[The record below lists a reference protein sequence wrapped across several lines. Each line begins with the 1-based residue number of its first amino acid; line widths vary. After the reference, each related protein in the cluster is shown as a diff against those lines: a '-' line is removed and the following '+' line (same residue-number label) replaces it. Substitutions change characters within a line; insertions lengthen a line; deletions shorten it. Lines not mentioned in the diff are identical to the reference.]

1 MYFILIPLGL
11 TLISVLGIVI
21 IIWRKVPYLKK
32 LNVDETALGQENRDF
47 TLQDFFL
54 DFIPEF
60 KGESVNTRAKE
71 YKNLWLSELEKFIRK
86 LRLLSLKVDRISE
99 SLIKRIRRVN
109 KAKIAPVGEHAATPE
124 PVIEAKA
131 EPTPV
136 ADHKSPVRSLEI
148 LKQEEHRLIIE
159 IAKDPRNYRLYKVLG
174 NLYVEMKNYSD
185 AKDSFEAALE
195 LNPEDPELKEKL
207 SSVLQNLN
215 QAAS

>member
-11 TLISVLGIVI
+11 IIVSMLGIAI
-21 IIWRKVPYLKK
+21 IIWRKIPYLKK
-32 LNVDETALGQENRDF
+32 LNVDEAALGQDSRDF

-54 DFIPEF
+54 DFVPEF

-99 SLIKRIRRVN
+99 ALIKRIRKVN
-109 KAKIAPVGEHAATPE
+109 KAKIAPVGEHTATPD
-124 PVIEAKA
+124 PVVEIKTEHKSV
-131 EPTPV
+131 T
-136 ADHKSPVRSLEI
+136 DQKSPVRSPEA

-159 IAKDPRNYRLYKVLG
+159 IAKDPKNYRLYKVLG
-174 NLYVEMKNYSD
+174 NFYLDIKNYSD